1 LGISVNLADNL
12 TVAIFYES
20 FMLTIDIVLQ
30 DIPLP
35 ISVQRKEPETAEDL
49 YQKIL
54 QAMRSGSS
62 EVIELTCD
70 KDEDKKVAVK
80 GSLICAV
87 SLNKKSGGMAEGRVP
102 GFFAATTANK

>member
-1 LGISVNLADNL
+1 M
-12 TVAIFYES
+12 F
-20 FMLTIDIVLQ
+20 TIDIVLQ

-35 ISVQRKEPETAEDL
+35 ISVQRKELEAAEGV
-49 YQKIL
+49 YQKIME
-54 QAMRSGSS
+54 AMGSGST

-80 GSLICAV
+80 GNLICAI

-102 GFFAATTANK
+102 GFFAAIADQ

>member
-1 LGISVNLADNL
+1 M
-12 TVAIFYES
+12 F
-20 FMLTIDIVLQ
+20 TIDIVLQ

-35 ISVQRKEPETAEDL
+35 ISVQRKELEAAEGV
-49 YQKIL
+49 YQKIME
-54 QAMRSGSS
+54 AMGSGST

-80 GSLICAV
+80 GNLICAI

-102 GFFAATTANK
+102 GFFAAVADQ